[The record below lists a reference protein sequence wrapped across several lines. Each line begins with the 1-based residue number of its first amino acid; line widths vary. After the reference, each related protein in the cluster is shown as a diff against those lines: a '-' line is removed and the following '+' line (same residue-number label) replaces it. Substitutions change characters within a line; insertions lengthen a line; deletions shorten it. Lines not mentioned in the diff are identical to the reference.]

1 MRFLRVVI
9 AALVAVSCGGS
20 GKNPV
25 APQPVNRPPTIV
37 RIDLVGYNVAGY
49 GTSLP
54 IRVEVSDPDGDPVTC
69 RYAPDAG
76 RVLIDGAT
84 SGCIGTY
91 VAPSSGLSD
100 RVGVTATDSKGA
112 ATSSSATLA
121 LGPESIDAAV
131 PPPASNPT
139 PAPPNPQPTQAP
151 NPNATPNPNPTPNP
165 EPTAT
170 PAPAPGANRAPTVTA
185 TASAPGCHPRPSVP
199 CSVPTQAVAS
209 DPDGDPITFSWQ
221 GCASGVAAMSTCAVS
236 SLGAKTATVTVT
248 DSKGA
253 SASASVNITGTN
265 AQPAVTVGGGGSCHP
280 TCSLTFTGSATDSDG
295 DPLTLS
301 WSGCASGT
309 APSATCSVNASSPVS
324 ATLSANDG
332 WVAASATAGGTG
344 SNQPPGVSCSSASGS
359 GGNNSGTV
367 SLQGCTVDGAL
378 NEGVVLTI
386 SRSDPEGDT
395 LTTNWSWS
403 DAAVSCVSPGPTQVH
418 CALRVG
424 TDYATIT
431 ATVTDSLG
439 AARAVDWRLNR

>member
-54 IRVEVSDPDGDPVTC
+54 LRVEVSDPDGDPVTC

-76 RVLIDGAT
+76 RVVIDGAT
-84 SGCIGTY
+84 SGCVGTY

-112 ATSSSATLA
+112 ATNSSATLA
-121 LGPESIDAAV
+121 LGPDSIQVATA
-131 PPPASNPT
+131 PPASNPT
-139 PAPPNPQPTQAP
+139 PAPPNPQP
-151 NPNATPNPNPTPNP
+151 PNPNPTPNP
-165 EPTAT
+165 NPNPTPTAT
-170 PAPAPGANRAPTVTA
+170 PTPAPGANRAPTVTA
-185 TASAPGCHPRPSVP
+185 TSATPGCHPRPSAP
-199 CSVPTQAVAS
+199 CSVATQAVAS

-221 GCASGVAAMSTCAVS
+221 GCATGTAATSTCAIS
-236 SLGAKTATVTVT
+236 SLGAKSATVTVT

-253 SASASVNITGTN
+253 SATASVNVIGMN
-265 AQPAVTVGGGGSCHP
+265 AQPVVTVTGGGSCHP
-280 TCSLTFTGSATDSDG
+280 TCSLTFTGSATDPDG

-301 WSGCASGT
+301 WTGCASG
-309 APSATCSVNASSPVS
+309 ANPSATCSVNSNGPIS

-332 WVAASATAGGTG
+332 WVVASATAGGTG
-344 SNQPPGVSCSSASGS
+344 SNQPPTVSCASASGS

-367 SLQGCTVDGAL
+367 SLQGCIVDGAL

-386 SRSDPEGDT
+386 SRSDPEGDP
-395 LTTNWSWS
+395 LTTNWTS
-403 DAAVSCVSPGPTQVH
+403 AGASCANPGPTQVH
-418 CALRVG
+418 CAVAVG
-424 TDYATIT
+424 VDYATVT

-439 AARAVDWRLNR
+439 AARAVEWRLNR